1 MVRRSSRR
9 PCDVSLTAEQTL
21 SNFKPL
27 VSSIESV
34 YLVEASPPLRDSQK
48 QLLCGDAPLEE
59 IDIGFRSTSKYARI
73 PVTWCEDIRFVPNG
87 ISRLCQLANKPRPI
101 D

>member
-1 MVRRSSRR
+1 M
-9 PCDVSLTAEQTL
+9 QTL

-34 YLVEASPPLRDSQK
+34 YLVEASPSLRDSQK

-87 ISRLCQLANKPRPI
+87 ISRLCELANKARPI